1 MVGEMGKGGK
11 SDKKKKSWNSL
22 WKVRTQMARWLV
34 LGPVLPTPPG
44 CVSRPTAALT
54 CDP

>member
-34 LGPVLPTPPG
+34 LGPVLAHTTWVCQPPN
-44 CVSRPTAALT
+44 CSTHA
-54 CDP
+54 